1 MTGSL
6 KSMDREEEEEEEK
19 SQSSIPNKIHVK
31 AISNDAY
38 TTHTHTHTPRY
49 DGTSITNVHNECP
62 IIDDQKKKKSDD
74 DGVWCCVV

>member
-6 KSMDREEEEEEEK
+6 KSMDREEEQEEK
-19 SQSSIPNKIHVK
+19 SQSSIQNKIHVK

-38 TTHTHTHTPRY
+38 TTHTHTPRY

-74 DGVWCCVV
+74 DGVW